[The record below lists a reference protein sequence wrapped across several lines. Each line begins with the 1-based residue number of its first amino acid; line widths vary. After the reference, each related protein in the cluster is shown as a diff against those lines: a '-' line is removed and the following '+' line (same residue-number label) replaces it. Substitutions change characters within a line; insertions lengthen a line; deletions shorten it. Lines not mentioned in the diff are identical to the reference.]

1 MMRIA
6 IGAVAILAAV
16 SLGCDS
22 DKMKDA
28 AEHLENAAEEVGEA
42 AEDVGEAAEEGVENV
57 KQEAKSVKQQFKD
70 DSEDNKKRVSKG
82 VDSASDDIKRTFRG
96 LGKKN

>member
-6 IGAVAILAAV
+6 IGAVAILAAL

-22 DKMKDA
+22 DAAKDA

-42 AEDVGEAAEEGVENV
+42 AEDAGDAVEEGVENTQ
-57 KQEAKSVKQQFKD
+57 QEAKSVKQQLTD
-70 DSEDNKKRVSKG
+70 DSADNKQRVKTG
-82 VDSASDDIKRTFRG
+82 AGGAADDIKRTFRG
-96 LGKKN
+96 LGKK